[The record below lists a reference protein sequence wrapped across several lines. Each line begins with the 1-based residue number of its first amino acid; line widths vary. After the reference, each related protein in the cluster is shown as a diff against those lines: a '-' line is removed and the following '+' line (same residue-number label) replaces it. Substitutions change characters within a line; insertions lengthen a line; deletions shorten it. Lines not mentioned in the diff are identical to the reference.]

1 MRQPFYRDKKSGRT
15 AVDVSDGICPSLAGI
30 WRTAAEVLD
39 RDFFLRYDAA
49 GKEYRGQNESDQN

>member
-1 MRQPFYRDKKSGRT
+1 MTDNSVYVNPLITRYASRQMAENFF
-15 AVDVSDGICPSLAGI
+15 